1 MTVQTIFKL
10 SAGIIGAMAISMP
23 VQAASFHGFS
33 FTTTTTDASDP
44 TADIFLR
51 SVSHGGKTISNF
63 SVVTGATVMEN
74 SHGSLGPSSTDLGD
88 NATSPNYT
96 GANELPTSQEITD
109 FLGNLNLNNIID
121 TEERKRSVFELEFG
135 NKVNTFY
142 LFERGLNSSLKV
154 EALDSNG
161 TVLDKFKVNQGLW
174 QQAGYAID
182 TTEIEGPQNVGS
194 YGIKLD
200 SAVKRVRIISD
211 FSDNGPDY
219 KIVAAQVP
227 EPSSMAALAL
237 LGGAVLLAKH
247 RKQVAH

>member
-1 MTVQTIFKL
+1 MTVKRIFKL
-10 SAGIIGAMAISMP
+10 SAGIVGAMAISMP
-23 VQAASFHGFS
+23 AQAASFTGFT
-33 FTTTTTDASDP
+33 FNATTDYSNDP
-44 TADIFLR
+44 TADIFLQ
-51 SVSHGGKTISNF
+51 SVSHGSKTVSNF
-63 SVVTGATVMEN
+63 SVVTGATMIEN
-74 SHGSLGPSSTDLGD
+74 SHATLGPSSTDLGD
-88 NATSPNYT
+88 NATSPNTT
-96 GANELPTSQEITD
+96 GANELPTNQEVVD

-121 TEERKRSVFELEFG
+121 TEERQRSVFELEFD

-161 TVLDKFKVNQGLW
+161 NVLDKFKVSQGLW

-182 TTEIEGPQNVGS
+182 TTEINGAQDVGS

-200 SAVKRVRIISD
+200 SAVKKVRVISD

-237 LGGAVLLAKH
+237 LGGALLVKR
-247 RKQVAH
+247 RKSAA

>member
-1 MTVQTIFKL
+1 MTVKTIFKL
-10 SAGIIGAMAISMP
+10 SAGVIGAMATSMP
-23 VQAASFHGFS
+23 AQAASFTGFS
-33 FTTTTTDASDP
+33 FNTATNYNNDP
-44 TADIFLR
+44 TADIFLQ
-51 SVSHGGKTISNF
+51 SVSHGGSTISNF
-63 SVVTGATVMEN
+63 SVVTGATMIEN
-74 SHGSLGPSSTDLGD
+74 SHASLGPSSTDLGD
-88 NATSPNYT
+88 NATSPNGT
-96 GANELPTSQEITD
+96 GANELPTNQEVVD

-121 TEERKRSVFELEFG
+121 TEERQRSVFELEFA

-161 TVLDKFKVNQGLW
+161 TVLDKFKVSQGLW

-182 TTEIEGPQNVGS
+182 TTEIDGAQNVGS

-200 SAVKRVRIISD
+200 SAVKKVRIISD
-211 FSDNGPDY
+211 FGDNGPDY

-237 LGGAVLLAKH
+237 LGGGALLAKR
-247 RKQVAH
+247 RKQAV